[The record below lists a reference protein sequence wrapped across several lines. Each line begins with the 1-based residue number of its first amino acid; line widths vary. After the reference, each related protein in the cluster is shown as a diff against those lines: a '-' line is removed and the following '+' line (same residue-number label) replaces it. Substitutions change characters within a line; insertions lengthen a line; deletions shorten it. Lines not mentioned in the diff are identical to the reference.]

1 MPETKTDTKQENAKT
16 KANPVELSE
25 AEQNQTSKGSGSID
39 LLLGMNVPVTVAIGQ
54 KQIPVQKLLQL
65 GPGSVLELDKSINEP
80 VELYLRGSKFATGEI
95 VIVQERFAVKIKNV
109 IGLEVPKNENNQKQQ
124 DK

>member
-1 MPETKTDTKQENAKT
+1 MPETETETKQENPKT

-25 AEQNQTSKGSGSID
+25 VEQTQTANAAGSID

-80 VELYLRGSKFATGEI
+80 VELYLRGSKFATGEV
-95 VIVQERFAVKIKNV
+95 VIVQEKFAVKIKEI
-109 IGLEVPKNENNQKQQ
+109 IGLNGPENKKKQPQENE
-124 DK
+124 